1 MRRLATVARPLL
13 HCETMETTTYAGTK
27 RILDADSHVMEL
39 PGWLDD
45 HADARTRA
53 LLRPLELGKAGA
65 MADKAIAA
73 ADQRRAA
80 GTRVDDETLEQELMG
95 LKGWYAHGSFDGDD
109 RGRVMDHLGFDA
121 QLVFPTFAP
130 VQFVGDD
137 PELLHGGSRALNRA
151 MAAFCADPRL
161 LPVAYVPWTDPSE
174 VVAIAREAIDE
185 GCAAVM
191 VPSLPGKLGPTH
203 PEHDP
208 LWALLE
214 ERGVPVVT
222 HIGGGGRSLR
232 PAFHNNGVV
241 VTDWIGG
248 GENLRSK
255 DFLAVHANPSYFFG
269 CLVMD
274 GVLERFPGLRG
285 ASVEQG
291 ASWVPGWIRQLD
303 IAQATFGKT
312 EPVLRNLPMKPSE
325 YVQRQLRFT
334 PFPTEDVGWMI
345 DQAGEDLF
353 LFSSDYPHPE
363 GGRNPIAR
371 FDGCL
376 TSHSESARE
385 KFYYSNMAG
394 LMGHALVR

>member
-1 MRRLATVARPLL
+1 MNATD
-13 HCETMETTTYAGTK
+13 TYAGSR
-27 RILDADSHVMEL
+27 RILDADSHIMEL
-39 PGWLDD
+39 PGWLAGF
-45 HADARTRA
+45 ADARTRE

-73 ADQRRAA
+73 ADSRREA
-80 GTRVDDETLEQELMG
+80 GSTVDEETLNTELMG
-95 LKGWYAHGSFDGDD
+95 LKGWYAHGSFDGLD
-109 RGRVMDHLGFDA
+109 RKRVMDHLGFEA

-130 VQFVGDD
+130 VQFVGKDR
-137 PELLHGGSRALNRA
+137 ELLHGGSRALNRA
-151 MAAFCADPRL
+151 MADFCSTDSRL
-161 LPVAYVPWTDPSE
+161 LPVAYVPWTEPAEMVD
-174 VVAIAREAIDE
+174 IAREAIE
-185 GCAAVM
+185 LGCGAVM
-191 VPSLPGKLGPTH
+191 VPSEPEELGPSH
-203 PEHDP
+203 PAHDP

-222 HIGGGGRSLR
+222 HIGGGGRSLK
-232 PAFHNNGVV
+232 PAFHNNGIA

-255 DFLAVHANPSYFFG
+255 DLLAIHANPSYFFG

-274 GVLERFPGLRG
+274 GVLERFPELRG

-303 IAQATFGKT
+303 IAQLTFGKT

-334 PFPTEDVGWMI
+334 PFPTEDVGWLI
-345 DQAGEDLF
+345 DQDGPDLY

-363 GGRNPIAR
+363 GGRNPIGR
-371 FDGCL
+371 FEASL
-376 TSHSESARE
+376 ANHSNETRE
-385 KFYYSNMAG
+385 KFYYANMAH
-394 LMGHALVR
+394 LMGKVLTR

>member
-1 MRRLATVARPLL
+1 MAMTATK
-13 HCETMETTTYAGTK
+13 TYAGTK

-39 PGWLDD
+39 PGWLSQY
-45 HADARTRA
+45 ADARTREI
-53 LLRPLELGKAGA
+53 LRPLELGAAGA
-65 MADKAIAA
+65 MADKAVAA
-73 ADQRRAA
+73 ADQRRAT
-80 GTRVDDETLEQELMG
+80 GMRVEDDAIERELMG
-95 LKGWYAHGSFDGDD
+95 LKGWYAHGSSDGED
-109 RGRVMDHLGFDA
+109 RARVLDHLGFDA
-121 QLVFPTFAP
+121 QLVFPTFGP
-130 VQFVGDD
+130 VQFRGGGD
-137 PELLHGGSRALNRA
+137 ELLHGGSRALNRA
-151 MAAFCADPRL
+151 MAAFCADRRL
-161 LPVAYVPWTDPSE
+161 LAVAYVPWTDPAE

-191 VPSLPGKLGPTH
+191 VPSDPEHGLGPTH
-203 PEHDP
+203 PAHNP

-214 ERGVPVVT
+214 ERGVPLVT

-274 GVLERFPGLRG
+274 GVLERFPGLRA

-291 ASWVPGWIRQLD
+291 ASWVPGWVRQLD
-303 IAQATFGKT
+303 MAQVTFGKT
-312 EPVLRNLPMKPSE
+312 EPVLRDLPMKPSE

-345 DQAGEDLF
+345 DQCGPDLF

-363 GGRNPIAR
+363 GGRNPIGR
-371 FDGCL
+371 FDACL
-376 TSHSESARE
+376 TGHSDEVRD
-385 KFYYSNMAG
+385 KFYFKNMAG
-394 LMGHALVR
+394 LMGPVLGR

>member
-1 MRRLATVARPLL
+1 MVQ
-13 HCETMETTTYAGTK
+13 TTYAGPK

-39 PGWLDD
+39 PGWLAE
-45 HADARTRA
+45 HADQRTRE

-65 MADKAIAA
+65 MADKAVAEADARRTSGVAA
-73 ADQRRAA
+73 
-80 GTRVDDETLEQELMG
+80 DDETIASELMG
-95 LKGWYAHGSFDGDD
+95 LKGWSAHGAFDGAV
-109 RGRVMDHLGFDA
+109 RSKVIDHLGFDA

-130 VQFVGDD
+130 VQFIGNDD
-137 PELLHGGSRALNRA
+137 ELLRGGARALNRA
-151 MAAFCADPRL
+151 MAAFCGDDRRL
-161 LPVAYVPWTDPSE
+161 LPVAYVPWTEPSE
-174 VVAIAREAIDE
+174 MVAIAAEAINV
-185 GCAAVM
+185 GCDAVM
-191 VPSLPGKLGPTH
+191 VPSDPGTLGPSH
-203 PEHDP
+203 PDHNP

-214 ERGVPVVT
+214 ERGIPLVT

-255 DFLAVHANPSYFFG
+255 DFLAIHANPSYFFA
-269 CLVMD
+269 CLIMD
-274 GVLERFPGLRG
+274 GVLERFPGLRA

-291 ASWVPGWIRQLD
+291 ASWVPGWFRQLD

-334 PFPTEDVGWMI
+334 PFPTEDVGWMV
-345 DQAGEDLF
+345 DQCGPDLF

-371 FDGCL
+371 FDNSLAG
-376 TSHSESARE
+376 HSDEVRE
-385 KFYYSNMAG
+385 KFYFANMVE
-394 LMGHALVR
+394 LMGSALSRS

>member
-1 MRRLATVARPLL
+1 MSALD
-13 HCETMETTTYAGTK
+13 TYAGNR

-39 PGWLDD
+39 PGWLEE
-45 HADARTRA
+45 HADARTRE
-53 LLRPLELGKAGA
+53 LLRPMALGAAGA

-73 ADQRRAA
+73 ADLRRAD
-80 GTRVDDETLEQELMG
+80 GGRVTDETLRSELMG
-95 LKGWYAHGSFDGDD
+95 LKGWYAHGSFDGHD
-109 RGRVMDHLGFDA
+109 RARVIDHLGFEA

-130 VQFVGDD
+130 VQFIGTDR
-137 PELLHGGSRALNRA
+137 ELLHGGARALNRA
-151 MAAFCADPRL
+151 MANFCSSDPRL
-161 LPVAYVPWTDPSE
+161 LDVAYVPWTDPSE
-174 VVAIAREAIDE
+174 MVAIASEAIE
-185 GCAAVM
+185 LGCGAVM
-191 VPSLPGKLGPTH
+191 VPSDPGVLGPSH
-203 PEHDP
+203 PDHDP

-222 HIGGGGRSLR
+222 HIGGGGRSLK

-274 GVLERFPGLRG
+274 GVLERFPNLRG

-312 EPVLRNLPMKPSE
+312 EPVLSGLPMKPSE

-345 DQAGEDLF
+345 DQCGDDLF

-363 GGRNPIAR
+363 GGRNPLGR
-371 FDGCL
+371 FEASLANHGEA
-376 TSHSESARE
+376 TKQ
-385 KFYYSNMAG
+385 KFYFDNMHH
-394 LMGHALVR
+394 LMGKVLDR

>member
-1 MRRLATVARPLL
+1 MSVTD
-13 HCETMETTTYAGTK
+13 TYAGPR

-39 PGWLDD
+39 PGWLAEF
-45 HADARTRA
+45 ADARTRE

-65 MADKAIAA
+65 MADKAVAA
-73 ADQRRAA
+73 ADSRRNS
-80 GTRVDDETLEQELMG
+80 GTIVDEEALSSELMG
-95 LKGWYAHGSFDGDD
+95 LKGWYAHGSSNGED
-109 RGRVMDHLGFDA
+109 RKRVMDHLGFEA

-130 VQFVGDD
+130 VQFIGTDR
-137 PELLHGGSRALNRA
+137 ELLHGGSRALNRA
-151 MAAFCADPRL
+151 MADFCGSDRRL
-161 LPVAYVPWTDPSE
+161 LAVAYVPWTDPAEMVS
-174 VVAIAREAIDE
+174 IAEEAIE
-185 GCAAVM
+185 LGCGAVM
-191 VPSLPGKLGPTH
+191 VPSDPGTLGPSH
-203 PEHDP
+203 PGHDA

-222 HIGGGGRSLR
+222 HIGGGGRSLK
-232 PAFHNNGVV
+232 PAFHNNGIT

-255 DFLAVHANPSYFFG
+255 DFLAIHANPSYFFG

-291 ASWVPGWIRQLD
+291 ATWVPGWIRQLD
-303 IAQATFGKT
+303 IAQATFAKT
-312 EPVLRNLPMKPSE
+312 EPVLRGLPMKPSE

-345 DQAGEDLF
+345 DQAGDDLF

-363 GGRNPIAR
+363 GGRNPIGR
-371 FDGCL
+371 FEASLANHADE
-376 TSHSESARE
+376 TRE
-385 KFYYSNMAG
+385 KFYYRNMAH
-394 LMGHALVR
+394 LMGRVLAA